1 MGGAG
6 RWRRILPLAL
16 ATTATQASIVV
27 LAPILV
33 EIARE
38 LDASVSAVGQAR
50 AILAATAVATS
61 FAVGALIDRLG
72 VRPLLVWGGTLTLA
86 GSVVTAAAPTLGLF
100 FGAQA
105 IAGAGV
111 ACLLS
116 AGFAGVSAYF
126 DPEEAP
132 WAVGYVVASQS
143 FAWIV
148 GTPLIGLATDAVSWR
163 LAYALP
169 AVVSL
174 VTIATCVL
182 LLPRAGRAGAL
193 VRPRDEAGLRAVL
206 RDRSARRWV
215 ISELVAYSAWTA
227 DLTYV
232 GAFYVQSYGVEETT
246 VGILLAITSAA
257 FLVTTPLTARA
268 SVRFGQRRVVIA
280 GALGMGALLVPL
292 LGMPLSVWFTL
303 ALSCSLAVCA
313 ALRVTGS
320 STLGLGQ
327 LPERPGSMM
336 SARTASAQLGYMVG
350 AVAGGGVLAVAGFGT
365 LGVVLFAG
373 LACSALLVAKVRDPL
388 AGAAERERLADARA
402 GVPDLAIPD

>member
-1 MGGAG
+1 
-6 RWRRILPLAL
+6 
-16 ATTATQASIVV
+16 
-27 LAPILV
+27 
-33 EIARE
+33 
-38 LDASVSAVGQAR
+38 
-50 AILAATAVATS
+50 
-61 FAVGALIDRLG
+61 
-72 VRPLLVWGGTLTLA
+72 
-86 GSVVTAAAPTLGLF
+86 
-100 FGAQA
+100 
-105 IAGAGV
+105 
-111 ACLLS
+111 
-116 AGFAGVSAYF
+116 
-126 DPEEAP
+126 
-132 WAVGYVVASQS
+132 
-143 FAWIV
+143 
-148 GTPLIGLATDAVSWR
+148 
-163 LAYALP
+163 
-169 AVVSL
+169 VVSL

-193 VRPRDEAGLRAVL
+193 ARPRDEAGLRAVL

-246 VGILLAITSAA
+246 VGLLLAITSAA

-280 GALGMGALLVPL
+280 GALGMGVLLIPL

-373 LACSALLVAKVRDPL
+373 LACSALLVARVRDPL
-388 AGAAERERLADARA
+388 AGAAERERIADARA
-402 GVPDLAIPD
+402 GVPDLAVPD